1 MPTTKQVQ
9 NAKKKLRVM
18 PKPKG
23 NTPKLPNRLTY
34 ILIGVDPKIQR
45 DKNFLKAVQEYA
57 KLRR

>member
-23 NTPKLPNRLTY
+23 NTPKLPSRLTY
-34 ILIGVDPKIQR
+34 ILIGVDPKIRR

>member
-9 NAKKKLRVM
+9 NAKKKLKVM

>member
-9 NAKKKLRVM
+9 NAKKKLKVM

-34 ILIGVDPKIQR
+34 ILIGVDPKIRR

>member
-1 MPTTKQVQ
+1 MPTRKQVQ
-9 NAKKKLRVM
+9 NAKKKLKVM

-34 ILIGVDPKIQR
+34 ILIGVDPKIRR

>member
-1 MPTTKQVQ
+1 MPTRKQVQ
-9 NAKKKLRVM
+9 NAKKKLKVM